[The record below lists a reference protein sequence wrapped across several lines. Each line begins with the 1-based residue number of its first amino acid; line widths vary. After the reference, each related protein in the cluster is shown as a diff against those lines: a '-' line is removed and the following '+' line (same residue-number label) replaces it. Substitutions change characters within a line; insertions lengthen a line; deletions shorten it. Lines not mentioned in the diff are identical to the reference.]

1 MSSKVVTLTVEL
13 ICVMYIVMY
22 NKLHCCIK
30 ELSVCESYVA
40 VTVGSAAA
48 SDITDHMTCECQW
61 CVIFALEPSVA
72 TDQLVSVVVQ

>member
-40 VTVGSAAA
+40 VTVGSAAQHVTPFE
-48 SDITDHMTCECQW
+48 SQR
-61 CVIFALEPSVA
+61 VI
-72 TDQLVSVVVQ
+72 